1 MAMTAEPQRG
11 AAASAHT
18 WPTLNQAERGALRE
32 VLIQGPLPRA
42 EIARR
47 LGMSRASLTRVTR
60 TLLEHGLI
68 TEGEVEQRARTGR
81 PSELVKIAP
90 AARHF
95 FGVKL
100 TGDAI
105 YAAITDLAAHEIAA
119 VKETLTSRETD
130 DVIERIAAIFGT
142 FSQQFDDIVAGGVC
156 LAGDLTQNREIVVDS
171 PFLGWKD
178 VPLARLLSEK
188 LGIPMATENDV
199 RALTAAEHWFG
210 AGAGCSSLALITIG
224 AGIGFGFVIDDKLVT
239 GAHGRAGR
247 LDHLKIDDAGPVCA
261 EGHRGCASVYLTS
274 GSIVRAIHGV
284 ETDFIGAAEL
294 ARGGHAG
301 ALRAF
306 RDAGIALGTVIGT
319 VANGLDPQK
328 IILTGDGLA
337 VWELAQQDTMSA
349 IADTFDSGPAP
360 LDLDV
365 QPFEFTEWARAA
377 AVMGIRA
384 TLRF

>member
-1 MAMTAEPQRG
+1 MKSPKDIAEGSPRVWPQ
-11 AAASAHT
+11 
-18 WPTLNQAERGALRE
+18 LNHAERGALRE
-32 VLIQGPLPRA
+32 VLIHGPLPRA

-47 LGMSRASLTRVTR
+47 LGVSRASLTRVTR

-68 TEGEVEQRARTGR
+68 SEGAVEQRAWTGR
-81 PSELVKIAP
+81 PSELFEIAP
-90 AARHF
+90 GARHF

-105 YAAITDLAAHEIAA
+105 YAAITDLRAHQVATIEGP
-119 VKETLTSRETD
+119 LTSRGIAE
-130 DVIERIAAIFGT
+130 VLERIAEIFET
-142 FSQQFDDIVAGGVC
+142 FTSRFDDIVAGGVC
-156 LAGDLTQNREIVVDS
+156 LAGDLTQNRKIVVES
-171 PFLGWKD
+171 PFLGWKN
-178 VPLARLLSEK
+178 VPLARLLTEK

-210 AGAGCSSLALITIG
+210 AGAGCSSLALITVG
-224 AGIGFGFVIDDKLVT
+224 TGIGFGFVIDDKLVT

-247 LDHLKIDDAGPVCA
+247 LDHLKIDNAGPVCA

-274 GSIVRAIHGV
+274 GSIVRAIHGAD
-284 ETDFIGAAEL
+284 TDYAGAVAM
-294 ARGGHAG
+294 ARSGHPG

-306 RDAGIALGTVIGT
+306 RDAGNALGVVIGT

-337 VWELAQQDTMSA
+337 VWELAKDHVA
-349 IADTFDSGPAP
+349 AGIAETLNAAAGP
-360 LDLDV
+360 LNMDV

-377 AVMGIRA
+377 AVVGIRTA
-384 TLRF
+384 LRF